1 MSGAAARLRR
11 HGPELLLLAAFALT
25 RLVARI
31 AFGLRFE
38 GDVRHYWHVLDYPL
52 LQDDLLRSILYLHD
66 QPPLYNLGLGI
77 VLKWVPA
84 SFASPVFEA
93 AFLVLGYLGI
103 VGIYALLV
111 ELGTPRG
118 AALAAALLQTLST
131 TWLVYESWLFYTL
144 PTAALMTW
152 AAVWLAR
159 AARGSAAAATAFA
172 AAVAGLSWIR
182 ATYQP
187 VWVAA
192 ALALLLV
199 AVRGSASGARVSARR
214 AALAAL
220 VLAMALP
227 AKNWLLVGSFAS
239 STWLGMNL
247 AHMTTE
253 RLDEATREQWIAAG
267 ELHPVARVRAFAPL
281 ADYPEEL
288 RAPLASAPAH
298 PALTAPLK
306 SEGSPNLNHSAYVG
320 IARAYQGA
328 SLVVVRKRP
337 DVYLERVRR
346 ALVTW
351 LRPPTDYIEVVPLR
365 EAVAG
370 WDRLHTRLLLWSSL
384 ERRRAGPTL
393 VLLPA
398 VVLFVAALRLR
409 SPAERRRLGLLLAFP
424 LLAIGWNASVGN
436 LVDVEENNRFRVE
449 VEGLIVALGCW
460 ALIECVRLAR
470 GAYRRAS
477 SGAPDDSPRRAVR
490 ARIPP
495 GPRELPGPGRD
506 RSRLPARPRR
516 LRPAPRAASAR
527 GERTG
532 RARRKRPTG
541 GGRPG
546 AGRRTRTPAGRA
558 AAGCRDSAGS
568 AAPRERRSRRECLR
582 LSPARARRAEP
593 EPSTLRR
600 ARGRR
605 AARSR
610 SRRGSRRP

>member
-25 RLVARI
+25 RLVARM
-31 AFGLRFE
+31 AFGLRFD

-118 AALAAALLQTLST
+118 AALGAALVQTLST

-199 AVRGSASGARVSARR
+199 AVRGSASDVRVSARR

-220 VLAMALP
+220 LLAMALP

-253 RLDEATREQWIAAG
+253 RLDAATREQWIAAG

-320 IARAYQGA
+320 IARAYLGA

-337 DVYLERVRR
+337 DVYLERVGGRSSPGCGRR
-346 ALVTW
+346 
-351 LRPPTDYIEVVPLR
+351 PTTSR
-365 EAVAG
+365 
-370 WDRLHTRLLLWSSL
+370 SS
-384 ERRRAGPTL
+384 RCAR
-393 VLLPA
+393 
-398 VVLFVAALRLR
+398 R
-409 SPAERRRLGLLLAFP
+409 SPAGT
-424 LLAIGWNASVGN
+424 
-436 LVDVEENNRFRVE
+436 
-449 VEGLIVALGCW
+449 GCT
-460 ALIECVRLAR
+460 R
-470 GAYRRAS
+470 GCCSGRAS
-477 SGAPDDSPRRAVR
+477 SG
-490 ARIPP
+490 
-495 GPRELPGPGRD
+495 GG
-506 RSRLPARPRR
+506 PARRSSCCRRSCSSWPRFCFA
-516 LRPAPRAASAR
+516 RPPSGDGSGSCSPSRCWRSA
-527 GERTG
+527 GMPAWGTSS
-532 RARRKRPTG
+532 TS
-541 GGRPG
+541 
-546 AGRRTRTPAGRA
+546 RRTIAFA
-558 AAGCRDSAGS
+558 W
-568 AAPRERRSRRECLR
+568 RSK
-582 LSPARARRAEP
+582 A
-593 EPSTLRR
+593 
-600 ARGRR
+600 
-605 AARSR
+605 
-610 SRRGSRRP
+610 